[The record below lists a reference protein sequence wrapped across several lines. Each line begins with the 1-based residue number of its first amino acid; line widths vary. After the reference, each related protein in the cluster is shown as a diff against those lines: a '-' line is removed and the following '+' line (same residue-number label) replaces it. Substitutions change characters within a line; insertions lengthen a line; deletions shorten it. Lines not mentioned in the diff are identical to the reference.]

1 MSVASGVGI
10 NVTAGIVMACAIALS
25 ATPARAQ
32 SHRGHEGHMAA
43 AAAPAAS
50 ASRVM
55 TPQPI
60 VGDVVLVDQE
70 GRQTSLRDAL
80 GADAPV
86 LVNFIFTSCTT
97 ICPVMSAGFAQFV
110 ESLGPEREHV
120 RLVSISIDPETDTV
134 DALRAYAARYR
145 AGQSWRFLT
154 GTRAAVE
161 AAQRT
166 FGAYRGDK
174 SNHAPATYLR
184 RTPDSPWESVD
195 GLSSAD
201 TLLRAFRGAAG
212 GSR

>member
-1 MSVASGVGI
+1 MRAAAHVLLAF
-10 NVTAGIVMACAIALS
+10 AIALG
-25 ATPARAQ
+25 AVPAHAQGQ
-32 SHRGHEGHMAA
+32 SHAGHEGHMATA
-43 AAAPAAS
+43 AHPSRTAAS
-50 ASRVM
+50 RLM
-55 TPQPI
+55 TPQPVI
-60 VGDVVLVDQE
+60 GEVSLLDQD
-70 GRQTSLRDAL
+70 GRRTSLREAI
-80 GADAPV
+80 GTDAPV
-86 LVNFIFTSCTT
+86 LMNFIFTTCTT

-110 ESLGPEREHV
+110 KALRPERDHV

-134 DALRAYAARYR
+134 DALRAYAVRFH
-145 AGQSWRFLT
+145 AGPSWQFLT

-201 TLLRAFRGAAG
+201 TLLRAFRGETAA
-212 GSR
+212 R